1 MLPNVKDKIY
11 KGPNYWGRG
20 FWIKSCRNN
29 IVEIILTGDD
39 VLVVEAQN
47 RIGGRLKTTDTSQS
61 KLGINY
67 DLGAS
72 WFHDSLNNIVLNHMI
87 NDGLLD
93 DEKDVYFD
101 DKDLKTFLV
110 LEKYLLWTRN

>member
-1 MLPNVKDKIY
+1 MVLDEYIMLRQSNLLKNYISPHSLISHLLPMSRDKIY

-67 DLGAS
+67 DLGHRG
-72 WFHDSLNNIVLNHMI
+72 FMI
-87 NDGLLD
+87 H
-93 DEKDVYFD
+93 
-101 DKDLKTFLV
+101 
-110 LEKYLLWTRN
+110 